1 MTPTTTAKGPV
12 TLFRMQLIPT
22 VDCITPNRVD
32 PVAKRRD
39 CSPTYVDNDVYSLE
53 RDMVSDLVR
62 RQGFEPRT
70 R

>member
-1 MTPTTTAKGPV
+1 MAQDV
-12 TLFRMQLIPT
+12 
-22 VDCITPNRVD
+22 VDPHGESVTPNRVH
-32 PVAKRRD
+32 PAAKRRD
-39 CSPTYVDNDVYSLE
+39 CSPTYVDHDVYSLE